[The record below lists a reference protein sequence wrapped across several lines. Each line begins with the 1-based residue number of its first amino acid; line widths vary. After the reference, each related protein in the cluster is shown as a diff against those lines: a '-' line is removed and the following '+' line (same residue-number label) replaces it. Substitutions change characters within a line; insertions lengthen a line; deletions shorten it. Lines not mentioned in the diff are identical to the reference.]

1 MLLKIG
7 IVGRAL
13 GLQGSFYVSGRDEP
27 MPESLKIVQIGRTV
41 DTAKDAKILKSFVQN
56 GRPVILC
63 DLASD
68 RSSAELL
75 TGMSIWA
82 ESHLISVQDD
92 KEFLLSDLKGR
103 KVFDADGVLLG
114 IVEDVIKMPAS
125 VNIIVVNPSG
135 SSDLE
140 IPVISDYVDMS
151 FKRGENSL
159 CLNVPGAVFEEI
171 WNSRVKHES

>member
-27 MPESLKIVQIGRTV
+27 MPESVKSVKIGKT
-41 DTAKDAKILKSFVQN
+41 DATAKEAKILKSFVQN

-63 DLASD
+63 DLAND
-68 RSSAELL
+68 RNSAELL
-75 TGMSIWA
+75 TGMFIWA
-82 ESHLISVQDD
+82 ESHLISVHDD

-103 KVFDADGVLLG
+103 EVFDANGVHMG
-114 IVEDVIKMPAS
+114 MIEDVVKMPAS
-125 VNIIVVNPSG
+125 VNIIVVNPSR

-151 FKRGENSL
+151 FKRGEANLRLTVS
-159 CLNVPGAVFEEI
+159 CSVFEEI
-171 WNSRVKHES
+171 WNSRAKNES

>member
-27 MPESLKIVQIGRTV
+27 MPETLKAVRIGKT
-41 DTAKDAKILKSFVQN
+41 DQTAKDAVILKSFVQN

-68 RSSAELL
+68 RTSAELL
-75 TGMSIWA
+75 TGMFIWA

-103 KVFDADGVLLG
+103 EVFDADGVLMG
-114 IVEDVIKMPAS
+114 TVEDVVKMPAS
-125 VNIIVVNPSG
+125 VNIIVLNPSR

-140 IPVISDYVDMS
+140 IPVISDYIDMS
-151 FKRGENSL
+151 FRRGEANLRLKVS
-159 CLNVPGAVFEEI
+159 CSVFDEI
-171 WNSRVKHES
+171 WNARAKHES